1 MIVTQTPMRISFAGG
16 GTDLAEFYL
25 REYGSVVAAAINKYV
40 YVIVKE
46 RLDNKIRAS
55 LTELEVV
62 DRTADLRDELLKAA
76 MEKVGITTGLE
87 ISVMNDIGTEF
98 SDLGSSGS
106 LAVGVLNALY
116 AYKGQFASA
125 EKLAKEA
132 CDIEIKAL
140 GRPGGKQNQ
149 YIAAYGG
156 LQHLIFHPDESVGVI
171 NIELSVNHRNRLLD
185 SLLLFHMDITVQQ
198 DAIMQEQRRKT
209 SKNTQTLI
217 TMRNQAD
224 DLAKYLKI
232 GAVASLGQTLREGW
246 TCKKT
251 LASGISNS
259 DIDKLVEVAMS
270 AGAIGAKVT
279 GAGGGGFLLVC
290 VPPEK
295 RSSVR
300 QKMSSLKELPINFS
314 EYGSKIIFNAK

>member
-1 MIVTQTPMRISFAGG
+1 MRISFAGG
-16 GTDLAEFYL
+16 GTDLAEFYS
-25 REYGSVVAAAINKYV
+25 REYGSVVAAAIDKYV

-46 RLDNKIRAS
+46 RFDNKIRAS
-55 LTELEVV
+55 HMDLELV
-62 DRTADLRDELLKAA
+62 DSVNELHNELLKAA
-76 MEKVGITTGLE
+76 MDKTGITSGLDVS
-87 ISVMNDIGTEF
+87 IMNDIGAEF
-98 SDLGSSGS
+98 TDLGSSGS
-106 LAVGVLNALY
+106 LAVGILNALY
-116 AYKGQFASA
+116 AYKGEFASA
-125 EKLAKEA
+125 EKLAKDA

-156 LQHLIFHPDESVGVI
+156 LRHFIFHPDESVGVI
-171 NIELSVNHRNRLLD
+171 NIELSENHRNRLLD
-185 SLLLFHMDITVQQ
+185 SLLLFYMDIPVQQ
-198 DAIMQEQRRKT
+198 DTIMQEQRRKT
-209 SKNTQTLI
+209 AKNTQTLI

-246 TCKKT
+246 MCKKT
-251 LASGISNS
+251 LASGITNTE
-259 DIDKLVEVAMS
+259 IDKLVELAMS

-279 GAGGGGFLLVC
+279 GVGGGGFLLVC

-300 QKMSSLKELPINFS
+300 QKMSSLKELPIHFS
-314 EYGSKIIFNAK
+314 SYGSKIIFNAK

>member
-1 MIVTQTPMRISFAGG
+1 MRISFAGG

-25 REYGSVVAAAINKYV
+25 HEYGSVVAAAVDKYV

-46 RLDNKIRAS
+46 RLDNKVRAS

-62 DRTADLRDELLKAA
+62 DRTSELRDELLKAA

-87 ISVMNDIGTEF
+87 ISVMSDIGIEF

-106 LAVGVLNALY
+106 MAVGVLNALY

-156 LQHLIFHPDESVGVI
+156 LQHFIFHPDESVGVI

-185 SLLLFHMDITVQQ
+185 SLLLFHMDTTVQQ
-198 DAIMQEQRRKT
+198 DTIMQEQRRKT
-209 SKNTQTLI
+209 SRNTQTLI

-246 TCKKT
+246 MCKKT

-259 DIDKLVEVAMS
+259 DIDKLVETAMS

>member
-25 REYGSVVAAAINKYV
+25 REYGSVVAAAIDKYV

-55 LTELEVV
+55 LGELDVV
-62 DRTADLRDELLKAA
+62 DRTADLQDELLKAA

-116 AYKGQFASA
+116 AYKGKFASA

-156 LQHLIFHPDESVGVI
+156 LQHFIFHPDESVGVI
-171 NIELSVNHRNRLLD
+171 SIELSENHRSRLLD

-198 DAIMQEQRRKT
+198 DTIMQEQRRKT
-209 SKNTQTLI
+209 SRNTQTLI

-251 LASGISNS
+251 LASGITNTE
-259 DIDKLVEVAMS
+259 IDKMVETAMS

-300 QKMSSLKELPINFS
+300 QKMSGLKELPINFS

>member
-25 REYGSVVAAAINKYV
+25 HEYGSVVAAAVDKYV

-62 DRTADLRDELLKAA
+62 DRTSELRDELLKAA

-87 ISVMNDIGTEF
+87 ISVMSDIGIEF

-106 LAVGVLNALY
+106 MAVGVLNALY

-156 LQHLIFHPDESVGVI
+156 LQHFIFHPDESVGVI

-185 SLLLFHMDITVQQ
+185 SLLLFHMDTTVQQ
-198 DAIMQEQRRKT
+198 DTIMQEQRRKT
-209 SKNTQTLI
+209 SRNTQTLI

-246 TCKKT
+246 MCKKT

-259 DIDKLVEVAMS
+259 DIDKLVETAMS